1 MSMYLHP
8 SFRKANVGVGLI
20 LVSALALVGC
30 SSQAKPEPKV
40 SAMSSE
46 QWQHDFERCLEK
58 QGVDLSNLVEG
69 SGAKAGQDA
78 KTQKALQTCVGKLGL
93 GPQQSQSFDEEQL
106 QSQLLTYARCMRE
119 SGYDLPDPKISGDG
133 PITLELEPK
142 NANPADIKRCGEKAG
157 IGSILGVK

>member
-1 MSMYLHP
+1 
-8 SFRKANVGVGLI
+8 
-20 LVSALALVGC
+20 
-30 SSQAKPEPKV
+30 
-40 SAMSSE
+40 MSSE

-58 QGVDLSNLVEG
+58 QGVNLSELVEG

-78 KTQKALQTCVGKLGL
+78 KTQKALQTCVGKLGF
-93 GPQQSQSFDEEQL
+93 GSQQSQSFDEGQF

-119 SGYDLPDPKISGDG
+119 SGYDLPDPKLGGNG
-133 PITLELEPK
+133 PITLELEPE

>member
-1 MSMYLHP
+1 MYPHS
-8 SFRKANVGVGLI
+8 SFRKANLGVGLI
-20 LVSALALVGC
+20 LMSALALVGC
-30 SSQAKPEPKV
+30 SSHTKPEPKV

-58 QGVDLSNLVEG
+58 QGVNLSELVEG

-78 KTQKALQTCVGKLGL
+78 KTQKALQTCVGKLGF
-93 GPQQSQSFDEEQL
+93 GSQQSQSFDEGKFEA
-106 QSQLLTYARCMRE
+106 QLLTYARCMRE
-119 SGYDLPDPKISGDG
+119 SGYDLPDPKLSGNG
-133 PITLELEPK
+133 PITLDLEPE